1 MGDVFKIDVK
11 LPEELHSKVQIL
23 AEEHAVRLE
32 DLVVELL
39 IEGVSRQSREDYM
52 IFERNPW

>member
-39 IEGVSRQSREDYM
+39 IEGVSRQSREDCM
-52 IFERNPW
+52 IFERSS